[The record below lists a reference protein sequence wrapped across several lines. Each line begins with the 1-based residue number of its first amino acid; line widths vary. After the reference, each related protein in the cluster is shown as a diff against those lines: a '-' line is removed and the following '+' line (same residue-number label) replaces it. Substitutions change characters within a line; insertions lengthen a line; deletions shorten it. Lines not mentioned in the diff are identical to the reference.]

1 MNDCVVMVWR
11 YTRHLLEVRCT
22 VQDRLVGLVVR
33 DWFRGLTIGL
43 LLKTGVVAVFM
54 VLAVSHHRVVVEFV
68 CIIVPV
74 IVTVVTEFV
83 APVGVTVSVE
93 VLLALIPL
101 TDALGVVVVLTIGG
115 DLPIVVTLWFVL
127 FHDVQNLVVS
137 RFNLDIVVCMVSRLM
152 RVLIGESFK
161 ITMLAFMSA
170 LVMNGFCVAVVA
182 MLTGFLVRLVSIL
195 AAV

>member
-33 DWFRGLTIGL
+33 DWFRGLTICL

-74 IVTVVTEFV
+74 IVTIIIEFV

-115 DLPIVVTLWFVL
+115 DLPIVVALWFVL

-137 RFNLDIVVCMVSRLM
+137 RFNLDIVVLMVNRLM
-152 RVLIGESFK
+152 RESFK
-161 ITMLAFMSA
+161 IIMLAFMSA